1 MNELPNEINYGNAAF
16 LVRGKE
22 VGEMNSTFWKWLSG
36 KGYKPWKYSK
46 GFYENVDWAWI
57 NVNSKRYAHGMPGIQ
72 VAGFVGSH
80 AITVDEFK
88 VIIKILDKYEGKPP
102 LQME

>member
-1 MNELPNEINYGNAAF
+1 
-16 LVRGKE
+16 
-22 VGEMNSTFWKWLSG
+22 
-36 KGYKPWKYSK
+36 
-46 GFYENVDWAWI
+46 
-57 NVNSKRYAHGMPGIQ
+57 MPGIQ